1 MSFFEE
7 LKRRNVARVAVLY
20 VIASWLLLQVTD
32 VLSSLLPVPEW
43 AGSFVVMLL
52 LLGFFPVMV
61 FSWLYEMTPEG
72 LKREKDIDRSQSVTP
87 ETGRKI
93 NVLII
98 VMLVLAIAAVVVDQL
113 IGQVSPFV
121 LIGVIV
127 LLVVAA
133 IVLARLV
140 PFATPSAVLA
150 EATATTAQPVTK
162 PAGSTRKAVAVLPF
176 VNMSSDDEQEYFSD
190 GLSEELL
197 NLLTKIPEL
206 QVAARTSSFS
216 FKGQDLEIQE
226 IAKRLKVAHVL
237 EGSVRKSGDRV
248 RITAQLIQAE
258 DGYHLWSE
266 TYDRTLDDIFAIQ
279 DEIAAE
285 VVDQLRITL
294 LGAAPTVRETDPGA
308 YALVLQARH
317 LTRQSTT
324 GSWEQSVSL
333 YKQALAI
340 APDYVPAWVG
350 LANVYTRQSDK
361 GLRPI
366 EEGYGLAREAADK
379 ALNIDPDYARG
390 HAMLGWIAMTHDRD
404 LSLAARHY
412 ERALALAP
420 TDNHILAGA
429 ALLCESLGH
438 PDKAISLG
446 EYVVAR
452 DPMNPARHYEL
463 AGFYRWSGRL
473 DDSVASLRTTLTLSP
488 DFMGA
493 HFYIGLALLY
503 KGELEAALASI
514 KQSPHLGYRLMGLPL
529 AHHALGQEAASEAA
543 VAELIEKYAH
553 GAAYDVAYIYAFRG
567 ETDRA
572 FAWLAKAVNQN
583 DPGLSA
589 ITVED
594 LFSNIHSDPRWL
606 PFLESI
612 GKSPEQLAAIG
623 FEVVL
628 PE

>member
-1 MSFFEE
+1 MSLIEE

-32 VLSSLLPVPEW
+32 VLSSLLPVPDW
-43 AGSFVVMLL
+43 AGSLVVMLL
-52 LLGFFPVMV
+52 VLGFFPVMI
-61 FSWLYEMTPEG
+61 FSWVYELTPEG
-72 LKREKDIDRSQSVTP
+72 LKREKDIDRSQSITP
-87 ETGRKI
+87 ETGSKI
-93 NVLII
+93 NILII

-121 LIGVIV
+121 LIGVVV

-140 PFATPSAVLA
+140 PS
-150 EATATTAQPVTK
+150 ATANAVSAGAAVRTAESGTK
-162 PAGSTRKAVAVLPF
+162 PAGSMRKAIAVLPF

-258 DGYHLWSE
+258 GGYHLWSE

-294 LGAAPTVRETDPGA
+294 LGAAPTVQETDPGA
-308 YALVLQARH
+308 YTLVLQARH
-317 LTRQSTT
+317 LTHQSTT
-324 GSWEQSVSL
+324 ESWEQSVSL
-333 YKQALAI
+333 YRQALAI
-340 APDYVPAWVG
+340 APDYAPAWVG
-350 LANVYTRQSDK
+350 LANVYTRQSEK

-379 ALNIDPDYARG
+379 SLALDPDHPRG
-390 HAMLGWIAMTHDRD
+390 HAMLGWIAMTHDRN

-429 ALLCESLGH
+429 AFLC
-438 PDKAISLG
+438 
-446 EYVVAR
+446 
-452 DPMNPARHYEL
+452 
-463 AGFYRWSGRL
+463 
-473 DDSVASLRTTLTLSP
+473 
-488 DFMGA
+488 
-493 HFYIGLALLY
+493 
-503 KGELEAALASI
+503 
-514 KQSPHLGYRLMGLPL
+514 
-529 AHHALGQEAASEAA
+529 
-543 VAELIEKYAH
+543 
-553 GAAYDVAYIYAFRG
+553 
-567 ETDRA
+567 
-572 FAWLAKAVNQN
+572 
-583 DPGLSA
+583 
-589 ITVED
+589 
-594 LFSNIHSDPRWL
+594 
-606 PFLESI
+606 
-612 GKSPEQLAAIG
+612 
-623 FEVVL
+623 
-628 PE
+628 